1 MSELLFVSEAN
12 VAQIIKRLEKNEFIK
27 RTQDTENKSR
37 KIINLT
43 EKGKLTIFSLLK
55 EMYAWEG
62 EFFKDYPLED
72 VEKLKRMLYDYS
84 QKAIDYI

>member
-55 EMYAWEG
+55 EMYEWEG